1 MALAYLLGKPSAKL
15 LKVNLNI
22 PLLLVLSIIP
32 DIDILLMPQMHR
44 GPTHSIITAILVF
57 IPFFVAYRQKTI
69 PYFIALISHS
79 LIGDF
84 LVGGRVMLFWPL
96 TKAEFGLH
104 ELGSYYITIE
114 NPVNVALELI
124 LFLAATAIMLK
135 TKDILQFFQNK
146 KSNLILIIPILT
158 VLLPSAASYPLDV
171 PAVLAFPHLFY
182 LVLFIASVLMVIA
195 RSFRKRNS
203 G

>member
-32 DIDILLMPQMHR
+32 DIDILFMPQMHR
-44 GPTHSIITAILVF
+44 GPTHSIITAVLVF
-57 IPFFVAYRQKTI
+57 IPFFIVYRQKAV
-69 PYFIALISHS
+69 PYFIALVSHS

-96 TKAEFGLH
+96 TRAEFGLH

-135 TKDILQFFQNK
+135 TRDILQFFQNK
-146 KSNLILIIPILT
+146 KSNLVLIIPILT
-158 VLLPSAASYPLDV
+158 VLLPSVISYPLDV
-171 PAVLAFPHLFY
+171 PALLKLPHLFY
-182 LVLFIASVLMVIA
+182 LVLFSVSVLMVFVGA
-195 RSFRKRNS
+195 FRKRNS

>member
-32 DIDILLMPQMHR
+32 DIDILFMPQMHR
-44 GPTHSIITAILVF
+44 GPTHSIITAVLVF
-57 IPFFVAYRQKTI
+57 IPFFIVYRQKAV

-96 TKAEFGLH
+96 TRAEFGLH
-104 ELGSYYITIE
+104 ELGSYYINIE
-114 NPVNVALELI
+114 NPINVALELA
-124 LFLAATAIMLK
+124 LFLIATVIMFK
-135 TKDILQFFQNK
+135 TRDIYQFFRNK
-146 KSNLILIIPILT
+146 KTNIVLIIPIFS
-158 VLLPSAASYPLDV
+158 VLLPSVVSYPLYV
-171 PAVLAFPHLFY
+171 PVLLIPPHLFY
-182 LVLFIASVLMVIA
+182 LVLFSASVLIVLVG
-195 RSFRKRNS
+195 FFKKRNL

>member
-15 LKVNLNI
+15 LKVNLSI

-32 DIDILLMPQMHR
+32 DIDILFMPQMHR
-44 GPTHSIITAILVF
+44 GPTHSIITAVLVF
-57 IPFFVAYRQKTI
+57 IPFFIVYRQKAV

-96 TKAEFGLH
+96 TRAEFGLH

-114 NPVNVALELI
+114 NPVNVAFEII

-135 TKDILQFFQNK
+135 TRDILQFFQNK
-146 KSNLILIIPILT
+146 KSNLVLIIPILT
-158 VLLPSAASYPLDV
+158 VLLPSVISYPLDV
-171 PAVLAFPHLFY
+171 PVLLAFPHMFY
-182 LVLFIASVLMVIA
+182 LVLFSASVLMVLA
-195 RSFRKRNS
+195 GAFRERNS

>member
-15 LKVNLNI
+15 LKVKLNI
-22 PLLLVLSIIP
+22 SLLLVLAIIP
-32 DIDILLMPQMHR
+32 DIDILFIPQMHR
-44 GPTHSIITAILVF
+44 GPTHSIITAVLVF
-57 IPFFVAYRQKTI
+57 IPFFIVYRQKAV

-96 TKAEFGLH
+96 TRAEFGLH

-135 TKDILQFFQNK
+135 TRDILQFFQNK
-146 KSNLILIIPILT
+146 KSNLVLIIPILT
-158 VLLPSAASYPLDV
+158 VLLPSVVSYPLDV
-171 PAVLAFPHLFY
+171 PALLELPHMFY
-182 LVLFIASVLMVIA
+182 LVLFSASVLMVLA
-195 RSFRKRNS
+195 GAFRKRNS